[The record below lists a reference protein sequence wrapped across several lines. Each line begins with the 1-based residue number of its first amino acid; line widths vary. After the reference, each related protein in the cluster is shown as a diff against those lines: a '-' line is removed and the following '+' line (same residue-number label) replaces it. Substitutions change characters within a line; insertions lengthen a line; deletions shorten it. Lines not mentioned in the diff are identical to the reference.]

1 MSIEIP
7 PDNGVGDAPELV
19 LPTERQLKE
28 QQDAQARLNERK
40 AKARRKEE
48 SKKKAQNDRL
58 VRDNND
64 LENDL
69 QQTIAGAQDSMEKK
83 IAKIRKKFEKKLTSA
98 RNEIDD
104 LHQVL
109 IRAGSPTVHWCLA
122 VCLQYQEFEI
132 EREEMLESI
141 RESSKDTELFRQICL
156 ALIDEKKLRQVPYQ
170 HSAVTKWQR

>member
-109 IRAGSPTVHWCLA
+109 IRAGSPTVH
-122 VCLQYQEFEI
+122 
-132 EREEMLESI
+132 
-141 RESSKDTELFRQICL
+141 
-156 ALIDEKKLRQVPYQ
+156 
-170 HSAVTKWQR
+170 